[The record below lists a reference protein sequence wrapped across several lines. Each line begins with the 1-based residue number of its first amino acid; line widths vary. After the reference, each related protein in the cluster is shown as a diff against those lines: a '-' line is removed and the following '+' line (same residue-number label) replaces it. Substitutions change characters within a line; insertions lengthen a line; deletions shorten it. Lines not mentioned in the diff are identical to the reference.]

1 MIKNVARYVV
11 VCTCMVWIVGCAQG
25 SGPGASD
32 SPKLETEEQK
42 TLYALGVMVGG
53 NVKQLALKPEEL
65 AYVRAGFT
73 DVASGTMPQ
82 VEMGVYGPK
91 VSELAEKRM
100 SSGSEEEKKKGQAF
114 ADTVAKEKDATKTA
128 SGIVI
133 RTITPGTGASPT
145 PTDTVKVHYEGKLI
159 NGTVFDSS
167 VKKGEP
173 LEFTLGE
180 VVPCWQEAIQLMK
193 KGQKAQVVCPSE
205 VAYGERGAPPDIPP
219 GATLSFEVELLDII
233 KKP

>member
-1 MIKNVARYVV
+1 MIKNVARYVL

-32 SPKLETEEQK
+32 APKLETDEQT

-82 VEMGVYGPK
+82 VEMAVYGPK
-91 VSELAEKRM
+91 VSELAEKRI

-128 SGIVI
+128 SGIII
-133 RTITPGTGASPT
+133 RTITPGSGASPG

-159 NGTVFDSS
+159 NGSVFDSS
-167 VKKGEP
+167 LGGEP
-173 LEFTLGE
+173 SELPLNR
-180 VVPCWQEAIQLMK
+180 VVPCWGEALQLMK

-219 GATLSFEVELLDII
+219 GATLSFEVELIDI